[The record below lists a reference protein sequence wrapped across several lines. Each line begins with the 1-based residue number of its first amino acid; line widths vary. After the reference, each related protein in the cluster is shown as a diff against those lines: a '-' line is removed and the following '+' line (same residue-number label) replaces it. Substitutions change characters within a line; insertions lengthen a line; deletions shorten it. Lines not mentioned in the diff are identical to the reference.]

1 MPASKCQ
8 KKSTKKYTSR
18 KSPPFSAS
26 ECKNKRRK
34 GNNGKF
40 WNSKK
45 VSNGVYRW
53 FPSEAS
59 KTKKSKNKSLRKKT
73 AKKSTKSVTKK
84 KFLGL
89 F

>member
-8 KKSTKKYTSR
+8 KKSTKKFTTR

-59 KTKKSKNKSLRKKT
+59 KTKKSKRKTSSTKKV
-73 AKKSTKSVTKK
+73 KKSATKK